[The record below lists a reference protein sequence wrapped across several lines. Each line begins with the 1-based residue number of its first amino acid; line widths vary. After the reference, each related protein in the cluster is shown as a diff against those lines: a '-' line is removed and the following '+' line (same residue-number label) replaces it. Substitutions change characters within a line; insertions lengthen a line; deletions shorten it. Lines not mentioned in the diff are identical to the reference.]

1 MFLRNTGVRLSSPP
15 PIIKNRL
22 FQAVLLFF
30 IVFLCLLFDT
40 YSDKEIIYGE
50 QKIINLRNRSYFFTE
65 NKNVLLEHK
74 PKTIE
79 KNQ

>member
-1 MFLRNTGVRLSSPP
+1 MQLFRIRK

-65 NKNVLLEHK
+65 NNNVLLEHK

>member
-1 MFLRNTGVRLSSPP
+1 M
-15 PIIKNRL
+15 KNVIFVSTL
-22 FQAVLLFF
+22 PLWSLGKGQGGPAFTQTVKKY
-30 IVFLCLLFDT
+30 IDE
-40 YSDKEIIYGE
+40 EIIYGE